1 MNFQRTR
8 VHRPDGR
15 YLLYYSFDRPP
26 PELLLGP
33 GLVRPD
39 GLLELR
45 RNQLLDE
52 WVIIATERQD
62 RTFLPP
68 AEYCPLCP
76 TSGDFVTEVPSA
88 DYEIVVFENR
98 FPSLRP
104 DAPVPRSGLSQGQ
117 RAAAEGAAEVV
128 LYTPVHDATLAEQ
141 PVQQIERLID
151 VWADRYEEL
160 GRRAAVEYVFIF
172 ENRGPEIG
180 VTLTHPHGQIYAY
193 PFVPPHVGRELAA
206 AAAHERRHGTCLLCD
221 IVAAEEQEGSR
232 IVAANE
238 QFVAYVPF
246 AARLPYEV
254 HIASRLHRETLSELD
269 GGERERLASLLKT
282 VLQKYD
288 NLWSRPM
295 PFVMSVHQR
304 PTDGIQRPGV
314 HLHFEFTP
322 PYRRFDRLKY
332 LAGSETGAGV
342 FINDTLPEERAEELR
357 RAEPRT

>member
-1 MNFQRTR
+1 MSFQRTR
-8 VHRPDGR
+8 LNRPDGR

-26 PELLLGP
+26 PAVLPGA

-39 GLLELR
+39 GPLELR
-45 RNQLLDE
+45 RNRLLDE
-52 WVIIATERQD
+52 WVIVATERQD

-68 AEYCPLCP
+68 PEYCPLCP
-76 TSGDFVTEVPSA
+76 TRSDVITEVPSA

-104 DAPVPRSGLSQGQ
+104 DAPAPRPGLSKGE

-128 LYTPVHDATLAEQ
+128 LYTPEHAATLAEQ

-160 GRRAAVEYVFIF
+160 GRRPAVDYVFIF

-206 AAAHERRHGTCLLCD
+206 AAAHERQHGTCLLCD
-221 IVAAEEQEGSR
+221 IVASEEEDGTR

-238 QFVAYVPF
+238 RFVAYVPF

-254 HIASRLHRETLSELD
+254 HIASRLHRESLADL
-269 GGERERLASLLKT
+269 GGEERVRLASLLKV

-295 PFVMSVHQR
+295 PFVMSIHQR

-314 HLHFEFTP
+314 HLHIEFTP
-322 PYRRFDRLKY
+322 PYRRIDRLKY
-332 LAGSETGAGV
+332 LAGSEMGAGV

-357 RAEPRT
+357 RAQPRT